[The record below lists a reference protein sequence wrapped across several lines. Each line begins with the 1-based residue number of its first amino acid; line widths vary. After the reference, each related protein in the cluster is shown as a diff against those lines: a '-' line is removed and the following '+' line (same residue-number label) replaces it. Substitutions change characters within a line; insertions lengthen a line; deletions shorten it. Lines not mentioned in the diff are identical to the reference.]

1 MAQLPLRTRRL
12 YARGMNAR
20 HVARLG
26 GRRFIGIGNRA
37 TLQAGGFFLMAKT
50 PVVGGN
56 SITFT
61 VTVTPGT
68 VAATATGSAITLTAP
83 SGTTMK
89 TALRAMQASPAVMA
103 LVWPRLADHTAETAA
118 VSAVATTSLAG
129 AV

>member
-26 GRRFIGIGNRA
+26 GRRYVGIGNRGV
-37 TLQAGGFFLMAKT
+37 LEAGGFFLMAKVPGT
-50 PVVGGN
+50 AA
-56 SITFT
+56 TFT
-61 VTVTPGT
+61 VTV
-68 VAATATGSAITLTAP
+68 AAGPISAAAVDGDITLTAP

-103 LVWPRLADHTAETAA
+103 LVWPRLADHTAETAV
-118 VSAVATTSLAG
+118 VSAVAETPLAV
-129 AV
+129 AD